1 MHILYACTHVYN
13 YVHSDIAT
21 YLLSISS
28 HCIKFLFH
36 LAIVPIPNVTVTALS
51 NLTIN
56 SSLLLKC
63 SVTTFEGINISVDI
77 EWKSNGELI
86 NSTKFK
92 ITENAESVFND
103 SYIDH
108 YLTTEDNGTIYQCNA
123 IINTPTPVN
132 ATDDYTV
139 GKY

>member
-1 MHILYACTHVYN
+1 MHVCMYICAFRYA
-13 YVHSDIAT
+13 

-28 HCIKFLFH
+28 YCINFLFY

-56 SSLLLKC
+56 SSLLLTC
-63 SVTTFEGINISVDI
+63 SVTTFKGINSSVDI
-77 EWKSNGELI
+77 EWKSNGKLI
-86 NSTKFK
+86 NTTKLK

-103 SYIDH
+103 SYIDQ
-108 YLTTEDNGTIYQCNA
+108 YLTTDDNGTIYQCNA

-132 ATDDYTV
+132 ATGDYTV
-139 GKY
+139 SKY